1 MIGLD
6 VADVFRHAYL
16 ARMSLV
22 DATKFRYLGDRIM
35 GDKATVDTQVTTK
48 RGSSIAVAYLAARGA
63 EPRWRVEDVRVEGI
77 SLIANYRTQFASI
90 ISRSSYEDLVK
101 RLRERLRE
109 H

>member
-1 MIGLD
+1 
-6 VADVFRHAYL
+6 
-16 ARMSLV
+16 
-22 DATKFRYLGDRIM
+22 M

-63 EPRWRVEDVRVEGI
+63 EPRWLVEDVRVEGI